1 MRTRNLFFVA
11 VLSLALTGA
20 GCLPTN
26 LQPPASSPAYVTYSD
41 SATGIS
47 FDVPATATLHN
58 GVNGLDDMWKFEYNG
73 NSYLVSFNQF
83 KDGSGMYAA
92 WDDAQPA
99 KAVQIEKL
107 ADRTIYSLFGVAST
121 EVFFTSNT
129 PVTSIRVDKQTG
141 TALHGEPT
149 SNNDAVFAHLVA
161 SVKIKDEAAFY
172 LLPR

>member
-1 MRTRNLFFVA
+1 MRTHNLFFVIA
-11 VLSLALTGA
+11 LGLSLTGA
-20 GCLPTN
+20 GCLPTSQ
-26 LQPPASSPAYVTYSD
+26 QPQDQSISYVTYNN
-41 SATGIS
+41 SASGIS
-47 FDVPATATLHN
+47 FDVPATATLHD

-73 NSYLVSFNQF
+73 NSYLVSFNES
-83 KDGSGMYAA
+83 KDGSGMYVA

-99 KAVQIEKL
+99 EAVQIEKL

-129 PVTSIRVDKQTG
+129 SVTSIRVDKQTG
-141 TALHGEPT
+141 TALNGEPT

-161 SVKIKDEAAFY
+161 SVKIKDQAAFY